1 MYKETAS
8 ISTVRNK
15 YAEELKF
22 KYRLLLES
30 VKAYCLC
37 MFQWQMLWFG
47 VHIRRFVGKVPEY
60 LTLVEVKARAQMN
73 ELH

>member
-1 MYKETAS
+1 MYKATVS

-15 YAEELKF
+15 YAEELKS

-30 VKAYCLC
+30 VKAYCLY

-47 VHIRRFVGKVPEY
+47 VHTRRFVRKVLEY
-60 LTLVEVKARAQMN
+60 LTLVEAKARAQMN